1 VIKVKLTTGVDEKLP
16 VATLDDF
23 GDFEAKMIKIK
34 NLKSVYQNLDKTFL
48 VASMDE
54 LELKGKKMSAKR
66 LKRVFK
72 KVIIKMIEEVE
83 K

>member
-1 VIKVKLTTGVDEKLP
+1 MIKVKLVDRVEESLP
-16 VATLDDF
+16 LATLDDF
-23 GDFEAKMIKIK
+23 SNFEDKMAKIK
-34 NLKSVYQNLDKTFL
+34 SLKSVYQNLDKTFL

-54 LELKGKKMSAKR
+54 NELKGKRMTAKR